1 MEKSFI
7 DELLEEEEAKEEQR
21 TEAYYDLRL
30 LQARELQEAIEVN
43 FKTAEREVEII
54 NQWALKKNMALHE
67 QVGIINCKLEVYIP
81 EKGLKTLEMPN
92 GTLKL
97 HKKPDKVEITNLK
110 IFMKQAKP
118 EMLTVIPEQIKPD
131 ITKIKAFIK
140 QNYTPAGVSFIEGK
154 EEFSYKIKEVKED
167 GRAEEAG
174 ARTERS
180 EALRIAV

>member
-1 MEKSFI
+1 MGISFI
-7 DELLEEEEAKEEQR
+7 DELLAEEEEKEEQR
-21 TEAYYDLRL
+21 TEAYYDLLL
-30 LQARELQEAIEVN
+30 LQIKELQSEIQAN
-43 FKTAEREVEII
+43 FKSAEREVEVI
-54 NQWALKKNMALHE
+54 NSWALKKNLVLHE
-67 QVGIINCKLEVYIP
+67 RVNLIERKLEIFIK
-81 EKGLKTLEMPN
+81 EKNRKTIDLPN

-97 HKKPDKVEITNLK
+97 HKKPEKVEISDMEL
-110 IFMKQAKP
+110 FLKQAKP

-140 QNYTPAGVSFIEGK
+140 QNYTPAGVLVIEGK
-154 EEFSYKIKEVKED
+154 EEFSYKIKEVNED